1 MLEDDDMS
9 VYDAPADEG
18 DGAPRQSHNFAPGY
32 HGVVYRADGYDR
44 GEGAGRGHTRG
55 AVGGNDRNDDGIDNR
70 DDDGIDEDDD
80 DGNDTMND
88 NDNTT
93 ATSTNT
99 NTSTAAATTSQP
111 DADPP
116 KVHYKLQS
124 MKWGLIP
131 SWTAQPSTPSKKQ
144 PFNLK
149 TINCRADT
157 LAQRGGLWASMKARK
172 RCVVLAQGFYEWLQP
187 TAGGKI
193 KTPHYVRRK
202 DGRLMCFA
210 GLWDYLPP
218 AKGHRDG
225 GEGEEVQDGDETA
238 TVTTATT
245 AEGGLYTYTI
255 ITTESCKTLQ
265 FLHDRMPVIFE
276 PGGEELWRWLDPAR
290 REWSAELQGVLKA
303 YAGELEVYPVSSEVG
318 RVGNDS
324 PSFVIPVASRE
335 NKGNI
340 ANFFAKAGGK
350 KEGLVKEEKVKEEK
364 VKEEKV
370 KEEKVKEEKVKEEK
384 VKEEKVKEEKVEEE
398 KAVKREE
405 LERTVWGG
413 TPGTPTKGVKREAD
427 SSPAKGEPPAKK
439 AASVLPAK
447 KMPPARGK
455 ISATS
460 NAGRSPV
467 KAKGKADGSQKIT
480 KFFGN
485 RS

>member
-1 MLEDDDMS
+1 MS

-44 GEGAGRGHTRG
+44 GAGAGSAAT
-55 AVGGNDRNDDGIDNR
+55 
-70 DDDGIDEDDD
+70 DD
-80 DGNDTMND
+80 DGNDDGNHDGNDTTRD
-88 NDNTT
+88 NDDTT
-93 ATSTNT
+93 TSTN
-99 NTSTAAATTSQP
+99 NITSTAAATTSQP
-111 DADPP
+111 EENPP

-187 TAGGKI
+187 TTGGKI
-193 KTPHYVRRK
+193 KTPHYIRRK
-202 DGRLMCFA
+202 DGKLMCFA

-218 AKGHRDG
+218 ARDHHD
-225 GEGEEVQDGDETA
+225 GEEREEVGQEEGTA
-238 TVTTATT
+238 TATTATT

-290 REWSAELQGVLKA
+290 REWSAELQGVLKPF
-303 YAGELEVYPVSSEVG
+303 AGELEVYPVSSEVG
-318 RVGNDS
+318 KVGNDS
-324 PSFVIPVASRE
+324 PSFVIPVASKE

-350 KEGLVKEEKVKEEK
+350 KEAQVKEEKD
-364 VKEEKV
+364 
-370 KEEKVKEEKVKEEK
+370 
-384 VKEEKVKEEKVEEE
+384 VEG
-398 KAVKREE
+398 EE
-405 LERTVWGG
+405 LKQTVGDSVSR
-413 TPGTPTKGVKREAD
+413 TPTKGVKREAD

-439 AASVLPAK
+439 AASLNAVSPAK
-447 KMPPARGK
+447 QKAPARGK

-460 NAGRSPV
+460 NAGKSPV

-485 RS
+485 RA

>member
-1 MLEDDDMS
+1 MS

-18 DGAPRQSHNFAPGY
+18 DGAPRQSYNFAPGY

-44 GEGAGRGHTRG
+44 GAGTGAGTAHADG
-55 AVGGNDRNDDGIDNR
+55 AAAN
-70 DDDGIDEDDD
+70 D
-80 DGNDTMND
+80 DGNDGGNDDSNDTTND
-88 NDNTT
+88 NDTT
-93 ATSTNT
+93 TTTTN
-99 NTSTAAATTSQP
+99 NSTSTAAATTTSP
-111 DADPP
+111 SEEEPP

-131 SWTAQPSTPSKKQ
+131 SWTAQQPSTPSKKQ

-202 DGRLMCFA
+202 DGKLMCFA

-218 AKGHRDG
+218 PRQRH
-225 GEGEEVQDGDETA
+225 EGEEGDEVGEGPAET
-238 TVTTATT
+238 
-245 AEGGLYTYTI
+245 EGGLYTYTI
-255 ITTESCKTLQ
+255 VTTESCKTLQ

-290 REWSAELQGVLKA
+290 REWSAELQGVLKPFE
-303 YAGELEVYPVSSEVG
+303 GELEVYPVSSEVG

-350 KEGLVKEEKVKEEK
+350 KEGEVKG
-364 VKEEKV
+364 
-370 KEEKVKEEKVKEEK
+370 
-384 VKEEKVKEEKVEEE
+384 E
-398 KAVKREE
+398 KAVKGEE
-405 LERTVWGG
+405 LEQTGDGV
-413 TPGTPTKGVKREAD
+413 PGTPAKGVKREADSSAAKGEPPAKKAASFKAVSPAKGVKREAD

-439 AASVLPAK
+439 AASKAVSPTKERA
-447 KMPPARGK
+447 PARGK

-460 NAGRSPV
+460 NAGRSPI

-485 RS
+485 RA

>member
-1 MLEDDDMS
+1 MS

-32 HGVVYRADGYDR
+32 YGVVYRADGYDR
-44 GEGAGRGHTRG
+44 GAGTGTAHARG
-55 AVGGNDRNDDGIDNR
+55 AAPNDDGNDGGH
-70 DDDGIDEDDD
+70 DDSND
-80 DGNDTMND
+80 DGNDTTNNAINDATND
-88 NDNTT
+88 NDTTTT
-93 ATSTNT
+93 ATNNT
-99 NTSTAAATTSQP
+99 TSTAAATTSP
-111 DADPP
+111 PEEEPP

-131 SWTAQPSTPSKKQ
+131 SWTAQQPSTPSKKQ

-202 DGRLMCFA
+202 DGKLMCFA

-218 AKGHRDG
+218 PRQRH
-225 GEGEEVQDGDETA
+225 EGEEGDEVGEGPAET
-238 TVTTATT
+238 
-245 AEGGLYTYTI
+245 EGGLYTYTI
-255 ITTESCKTLQ
+255 VTTESCKTLQ

-290 REWSAELQGVLKA
+290 REWSAELQGVLKPF
-303 YAGELEVYPVSSEVG
+303 AGELEVYPVSSEVG

-350 KEGLVKEEKVKEEK
+350 KEGEVKG
-364 VKEEKV
+364 
-370 KEEKVKEEKVKEEK
+370 
-384 VKEEKVKEEKVEEE
+384 E
-398 KAVKREE
+398 KAVKGEE
-405 LERTVWGG
+405 LEQTGDGV
-413 TPGTPTKGVKREAD
+413 PGTPAKGVKREAD

-439 AASVLPAK
+439 AASKAVSPTKERA
-447 KMPPARGK
+447 PARGK

-485 RS
+485 RA